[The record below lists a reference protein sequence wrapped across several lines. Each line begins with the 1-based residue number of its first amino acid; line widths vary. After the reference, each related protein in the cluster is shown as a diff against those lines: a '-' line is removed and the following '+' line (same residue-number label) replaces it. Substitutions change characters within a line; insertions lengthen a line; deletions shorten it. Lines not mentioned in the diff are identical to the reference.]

1 MNMQKIM
8 QQAQQMQAKAQQV
21 QGELELKEVE
31 ATAGGGVIKVVA
43 TGGKKIKT
51 IKISPEAVDKDDVQ
65 MLEDLVLTAVNDA
78 LNKADELSNAEMA
91 KVTGG
96 MGNLF

>member
-21 QGELELKEVE
+21 QAELELKEVE

-51 IKISPEAVDKDDVQ
+51 ITISPEAVDEDDVQ

>member
-43 TGGKKIKT
+43 TGGKKIKS
-51 IKISPEAVDKDDVQ
+51 IKISPEAVDEDDVQ